1 LADLKHIE
9 ALLED
14 QNHLIVDLNISIK
27 NMLRLKVDKYEQE
40 AEIKNHGF
48 FRHHWY
54 QLKFISVIQLAKLF
68 SSSKNEQRSFN
79 TLCSILED
87 VHDELDFEK
96 LLKDNASKS
105 KEVAKSKNDILKII
119 VGTKKVL
126 EANKLLIKKIVDARN
141 QIYAHKDPDPKVDYI
156 NSEEI
161 EQLVKIASELHNN
174 FKLKI
179 FFRTTMFSEARDW
192 DVDYVLWYMS
202 ELRKRDLDELERK
215 KNPSHN
221 KG

>member
-1 LADLKHIE
+1 MADLQQIE

-14 QNHLIVDLNISIK
+14 QNHLILDLNISIR
-27 NMLRLKVDKYEQE
+27 NMLRLKVDKYDQE
-40 AEIKNHGF
+40 ADIKKHGF

-68 SSSKNEQRSFN
+68 SSSKNEKRSFN
-79 TLCSILED
+79 ELCLTLED
-87 VHDELDFEK
+87 THYELSFQK
-96 LLKDNASKS
+96 LLKDNASRS
-105 KEVAKSKNDILKII
+105 TEVAKSRADILKI
-119 VGTKKVL
+119 TSDTRKVL
-126 EANKLLIKKIVDARN
+126 EANKVLIKKIVDARN
-141 QIYAHKDPDPKVDYI
+141 QIYAHKDPSPKVDYI

-161 EQLVKIASELHNN
+161 EQLIEIANELHNG
-174 FKLKI
+174 FEFKI

-202 ELRKRDLDELERK
+202 ELRKRDLEELERK

-221 KG
+221 